1 MDKIDL
7 LCSKKYFQMNPAFKP
22 QDDLAQIR
30 TIMERSTKFLSLSAF
45 AAILAGIYALVGA
58 GIAWSIIYGSDK
70 VLYYDLKQEFITP
83 DTLPLILV
91 AAAVFVLA
99 VGTGLLLSYR
109 KALAAGQA
117 LWNPPAQRLFF
128 NFIIPFSA
136 GSLFVVIL
144 YFRGYYSLLAASTL
158 LFYGLAL
165 LNAGNFTFSDIRKL
179 GMAEIALGILAAI
192 FPGKGL
198 LFWALGFGVMHIV
211 YGVIMYRK
219 YERR

>member
-1 MDKIDL
+1 
-7 LCSKKYFQMNPAFKP
+7 MNPSFKP

-45 AAILAGIYALVGA
+45 AAILAGVYALVGA
-58 GIAWSIIYGSDK
+58 GIAWRIIYGSDR

-91 AAAVFVLA
+91 AGGVFVLA

-117 LWNPPAQRLFF
+117 LWNAPAQRLVF

-179 GMAEIALGILAAI
+179 GMAEIVLGILAAI